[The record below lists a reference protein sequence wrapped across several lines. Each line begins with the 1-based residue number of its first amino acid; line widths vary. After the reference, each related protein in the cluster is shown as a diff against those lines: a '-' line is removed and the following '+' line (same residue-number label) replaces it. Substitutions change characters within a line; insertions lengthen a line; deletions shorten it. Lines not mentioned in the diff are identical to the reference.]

1 MAGPEVLLELLVA
14 RAIVGLETVVEDDVA
29 VSAGA
34 IWHVIKRC
42 SLLAR
47 NRMMSRLVLK
57 VVEWMT
63 RPAPLVVS
71 KLMQTSV
78 CECYVAIATGTVARV
93 RHVLR
98 MVRPVDCRCVH
109 HG

>member
-1 MAGPEVLLELLVA
+1 MMYRLL
-14 RAIVGLETVVEDDVA
+14 
-29 VSAGA
+29 
-34 IWHVIKRC
+34 
-42 SLLAR
+42 
-47 NRMMSRLVLK
+47 LK

-63 RPAPLVVS
+63 RLAPLVVS

-109 HG
+109 HGQDFLSGIGYDIAARGLQRFLF